1 MNDIN
6 TVDTRTAA
14 LGALVLRLSL
24 GIMFISH
31 ALLKVLVFTI
41 PGTVGY
47 FESLGLP
54 GFFAHL
60 TIAAELGGGA
70 LLILGV
76 KTRLVAAA
84 LLPILFGALWAHSG
98 NGWVFSAPNG
108 GWEYPLFLA
117 AASAAQILIGDG
129 AYALKP
135 GLIGTGGKT
144 APAE

>member
-1 MNDIN
+1 MNTID
-6 TVDTRTAA
+6 TLDTRTAA
-14 LGALVLRLSL
+14 YGALVLRLSL
-24 GIMFISH
+24 GIMFIAH

-41 PGTVGY
+41 PGTVGF

-54 GFFAHL
+54 GFFAYL

-76 KTRLVAAA
+76 KTRLVAASLVPV
-84 LLPILFGALWAHSG
+84 LLGALWAHSG

-108 GWEYPLFLA
+108 GWEYPLFLTT
-117 AASAAQILIGDG
+117 ASIAQVLIGDG
-129 AYALKP
+129 ALALKP
-135 GLIGTGGKT
+135 GLVSLKGNA